1 MTATQFLHPLITP
14 EIINN
19 EAFYEYVVSMEPLFP
34 RGAIVIIDNA
44 GHHDMNL
51 LQRFLRSF
59 VSFAGLES
67 RTQSDWGIEGKNAL
81 ATPHQ
86 SRDLNGAGTPLIRLA
101 LAGTLDRAL
110 RDSRANLG
118 VINKHYHCLSWS
130 VSISHRHW
138 QPIIEL
144 GFIYSWLRFIAG
156 SGAGT
161 FCFQAFTE
169 VCRRLEASRLSQEAR
184 CMHNAFPS

>member
-1 MTATQFLHPLITP
+1 VIAAMTATQFLHPLITP

-67 RTQSDWGIEGKNAL
+67 RTQSD
-81 ATPHQ
+81 
-86 SRDLNGAGTPLIRLA
+86 
-101 LAGTLDRAL
+101 
-110 RDSRANLG
+110 
-118 VINKHYHCLSWS
+118 
-130 VSISHRHW
+130 
-138 QPIIEL
+138 
-144 GFIYSWLRFIAG
+144 
-156 SGAGT
+156 
-161 FCFQAFTE
+161 
-169 VCRRLEASRLSQEAR
+169 
-184 CMHNAFPS
+184 